1 MITPDQRWSLPRGN
15 TPVPSRWQATSCG
28 RGLDRGRS
36 RSCPAESSGVC
47 PACRADDCGQR
58 ARWQPGCISRSRVDR
73 TEFRSVRTR
82 LPWMHGD
89 GRSGGSANAAC
100 RAAWPFGGCGYR
112 SGEPARPG
120 SRHGRAAL
128 LLFWS
133 SPDRSFDLDKPFMR
147 RWLYQTVLREACRPH
162 DLTGYMDRDT
172 LIGLWPQLRL
182 PSGVRRAWEELHPVL
197 RTAASQAG

>member
-1 MITPDQRWSLPRGN
+1 MGTAGA
-15 TPVPSRWQATSCG
+15 VA
-28 RGLDRGRS
+28 
-36 RSCPAESSGVC
+36 
-47 PACRADDCGQR
+47 
-58 ARWQPGCISRSRVDR
+58 
-73 TEFRSVRTR
+73 VRTQ
-82 LPWMHGD
+82 HV
-89 GRSGGSANAAC
+89 
-100 RAAWPFGGCGYR
+100 
-112 SGEPARPG
+112 ARPG
-120 SRHGRAAL
+120 RLAVVVTDLASLRGPVHGMVELPLR
-128 LLFWS
+128 LFWS